1 MTIHTSTPS
10 DARAQSLIDKQ
21 GQDQIAGSESTLR
34 TAKLL
39 GSVTASIAMVAAAWT
54 FADPGLLHGPE
65 AMQGSARGTALVMGA
80 MAVPVLLV
88 AVWKASRNAG
98 AALLV
103 WAGALLYLVYN
114 AVLFLFLTPFNAA
127 FLVYVALLGSSLWSL
142 GYLGASRDLWR
153 LGQSIADHAPVRGV
167 ATYVWVIAAANAAA
181 WLAMLIPSLG
191 PYPTP
196 MLEGVGVQTNAIY
209 IQDLAVWLPLA
220 AVAALWLRRR
230 QARGAVVV
238 GSVLG
243 LWVIEGVSVAVDQW
257 FGAHADPGSS
267 VVSLTLVAP
276 FLVLAAVGLVPLW
289 LLLRVPHLSK
299 TSHAVKMPSGAEKS
313 PLPGL

>member
-1 MTIHTSTPS
+1 
-10 DARAQSLIDKQ
+10 
-21 GQDQIAGSESTLR
+21 
-34 TAKLL
+34 
-39 GSVTASIAMVAAAWT
+39 
-54 FADPGLLHGPE
+54 
-65 AMQGSARGTALVMGA
+65 MQGSARGTALVMGA
-80 MAVPVLLV
+80 MAVPVLLI
-88 AVWKASRNAG
+88 ATRRASHHAG

-142 GYLGASRDLWR
+142 GYLGSSRELWR
-153 LGQSIADHAPVRGV
+153 VGQSIADHAPVRGV
-167 ATYVWVIAAANAAA
+167 AIYVWFIAAANAAA
-181 WLAMLIPSLG
+181 WLAMLIPSLA

-238 GSVLG
+238 ASVLG

-257 FGAHADPGSS
+257 FGVHADPSSS

-276 FLVLAAVGLVPLW
+276 FLTLAAVGLAPLW
-289 LLLRVPHLSK
+289 LLLR
-299 TSHAVKMPSGAEKS
+299 GARS
-313 PLPGL
+313 RAGHGPDRPAA